1 MLQYGTKI
9 FPRTKILQMT
19 VLQTHMLN
27 INKTSVSKG
36 TLDAILLRLAH
47 SAIFHQNKKIKK
59 KKKKKKKKKDLEKCS
74 IAHTVWALC
83 LSFTF
88 L

>member
-1 MLQYGTKI
+1 MLDSTNTHIKKDMLQEYSTKI

-47 SAIFHQNKKIKK
+47 SAISSPKQKNNNKK
-59 KKKKKKKKKDLEKCS
+59 
-74 IAHTVWALC
+74 
-83 LSFTF
+83 
-88 L
+88 